1 MASKASLQAHSRGS
15 TGKGAAR
22 SLRRAGLV
30 PGIIY
35 GHHRQPESLQIEAPA
50 LTRLLAG
57 AHSSTL
63 VDVTVDDRA
72 PVKALIREIQR
83 DPLRGS
89 TIVHIDLYE
98 VRADEKV
105 AVEVAIR
112 LVGTPDGV
120 RNHGGVL
127 EQQLHALQIKALP
140 ADIPEMIEID
150 VTSLGI
156 GQSLHVSDLTVAKAD
171 VMSDASQTV
180 AVVAAPRAEETPVAA
195 AAEAPA
201 PTEPELIRKAKADAE
216 EEEK

>member
-1 MASKASLQAHSRGS
+1 MASKASLQAHTRSG

-22 SLRRAGLV
+22 SLRRSGIV

-50 LTRLLAG
+50 LTRLLVS

-63 VDVTVDDRA
+63 IDVTVDDRS
-72 PVKALIREIQR
+72 PIKALIREIQR

-105 AVEVAIR
+105 AVEVAIK
-112 LVGTPDGV
+112 LVGTPEGV

-127 EQQLHALQIKALP
+127 EQQLHALGIKALP

-150 VTSLGI
+150 VTSLAI
-156 GQSLHVSDLTVAKAD
+156 GQSLHVSDLSVAKAD
-171 VMSDASQTV
+171 IVTDATQTV
-180 AVVAAPRAEETPVAA
+180 AVVAAPRAEETPVVA

-201 PTEPELIRKAKADAE
+201 TTEPELIRKAKADAE

>member
-1 MASKASLQAHSRGS
+1 MATKASLQAHTRGS

-22 SLRRAGLV
+22 SLRRAGIV

-50 LTRLLAG
+50 LTRLLVG

-105 AVEVAIR
+105 SVEVAIR
-112 LVGTPDGV
+112 LVGTPEGV

-127 EQQLHALQIKALP
+127 EQQLHALGIKALP

-150 VTSLGI
+150 VTSLAI

-171 VMSDASQTV
+171 IVTDATQTV
-180 AVVAAPRAEETPVAA
+180 AVVAAPRAEEAPVAA

-201 PTEPELIRKAKADAE
+201 TTEPELIRKAKADAE